1 MWQIWTIVQ
10 HDGLITSDWALQE
23 VRCDIIGREFGRMQ
37 GERSPSHSA
46 AAPRLSFHANWTN

>member
-1 MWQIWTIVQ
+1 MM
-10 HDGLITSDWALQE
+10 DLITSDWALQE